1 MEFSFSPEEQQRL
14 TSIRRTARKL
24 ASRQSRNRVVR
35 KLPQTMVVVPIK
47 VPIQPVQSVR
57 RTLNMNKRLAY
68 IVLLAVVLGAYIH
81 DSDENRLFSDAA
93 KVKGAISVM
102 EESVQQ
108 ARLFYLGA

>member
-1 MEFSFSPEEQQRL
+1 MSLRVRL
-14 TSIRRTARKL
+14 AI
-24 ASRQSRNRVVR
+24 
-35 KLPQTMVVVPIK
+35 
-47 VPIQPVQSVR
+47 
-57 RTLNMNKRLAY
+57 AY